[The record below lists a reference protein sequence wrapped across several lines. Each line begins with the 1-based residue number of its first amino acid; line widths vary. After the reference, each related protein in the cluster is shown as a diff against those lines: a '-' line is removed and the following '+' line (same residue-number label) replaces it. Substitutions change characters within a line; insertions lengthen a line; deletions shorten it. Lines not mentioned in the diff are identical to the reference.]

1 MSHHCFALKYNKTI
15 AFVTNVVL
23 IDPLSLFLLVS
34 AQQCM
39 ITLDWVLY
47 KVVTLT
53 TRSLNNGVV
62 DHVYNYVRK

>member
-1 MSHHCFALKYNKTI
+1 MSQHCFALKYNKTI
-15 AFVTNVVL
+15 AFVTNLVL

-47 KVVTLT
+47 KVVT